1 MEKEI
6 VGLPTGFKALDEKL
20 GGLRKG
26 EVVVI
31 ASRPSVGKTSLAMN
45 VAECLSLGHL
55 MVSRLSA
62 KVKEDMQCCTSRLRC
77 RQRLLPSGCCA
88 AERTSTLGTL
98 SET

>member
-26 EVVVI
+26 EVVVM

-45 VAECLSLGHL
+45 VAECS
-55 MVSRLSA
+55 
-62 KVKEDMQCCTSRLRC
+62 
-77 RQRLLPSGCCA
+77 SGRA
-88 AERTSTLGTL
+88 RAVVQAD
-98 SET
+98 